1 MTPNAKARAAGAFW
15 LIVFVAGSLA
25 LGVPRGPLFVALNK
39 IATLSYVVV
48 TILLFDLL
56 KSVNRAAA
64 LLSLLFGLAGCI
76 ISLFGLAST
85 LHVRDLV
92 FFGAQCVLI
101 GYLIFHARFLP
112 RFLGVLMVIAGLGW
126 LTFVSPPLAAGLA
139 PYNLIPGMIGEG
151 VTLLWLLIKGVDMR
165 YSTATEGAP

>member
-25 LGVPRGPLFVALNK
+25 LAVPRGPLFVGLNK
-39 IATLSYVVV
+39 LATLAYVVV

-56 KSVNRAAA
+56 KPVNRAAA
-64 LLSLLFGLAGCI
+64 LLSLLVGLAGCI
-76 ISLFGLAST
+76 ISLFGLAGA

-92 FFGAQCVLI
+92 FFGAQCLLI
-101 GYLIFHARFLP
+101 GYLIFNATFLP
-112 RFLGVLMVIAGLGW
+112 RFLGVLMALAGLGW
-126 LTFVSPPLAAGLA
+126 LTFLSPSLAASLA

-151 VTLLWLLIKGVDMR
+151 VTLLWLLVKGVDMH
-165 YSTATEGAP
+165 YWTAAEGAP